1 MRYRI
6 IATDMDDTLLN
17 SNHEIS
23 NENIQSIIEVQKK
36 GVKFVLAS
44 GRPTFAMHYF
54 SEELNMK
61 ELGGYI
67 LGYNG
72 GEIIEVSTGNVIFER
87 SLTKNDIE
95 IIYNE
100 AKNNNLSFLTYSGDT
115 I

>member
-44 GRPTFAMHYF
+44 GRPTFAMHDF

-72 GEIIEVSTGNVIFER
+72 GEII
-87 SLTKNDIE
+87 
-95 IIYNE
+95 
-100 AKNNNLSFLTYSGDT
+100 
-115 I
+115 